1 MARRDA
7 GRFVAAVAVR
17 LAASHTCS
25 HGKTM
30 RTPAMMLL
38 GMLSS
43 PLLQA
48 VEVSLERH
56 TLGS

>member
-1 MARRDA
+1 
-7 GRFVAAVAVR
+7 
-17 LAASHTCS
+17 
-25 HGKTM
+25 M

-38 GMLSS
+38 GMLCS

-48 VEVSLERH
+48 VEVSLERP